1 MLTLAIVIYMFMLFI
16 SDFDIFWPIT
26 MLTRGGIGDI
36 VISIGWVV
44 LLIAGLNFSHVV
56 DI

>member
-36 VISIGWVV
+36 VISIGWVI
-44 LLIAGLNFSHVV
+44 LLIAGLN
-56 DI
+56 